1 LISINKKKKG
11 NFVLRERELA
21 EEKKGRKKK
30 KKRVRENNFK
40 K

>member
-1 LISINKKKKG
+1 
-11 NFVLRERELA
+11 LRERELA